1 MKRLIVDV
9 RPGEYTVMR
18 LAPDAKVPDGLTDMT
33 DCLVSVTRTPNELSI
48 ICPSEAAAGHDV
60 PHERGWRLLTVRGPL
75 EFTLTGI
82 MAALAG
88 ELAAAGVSLFAMSTY
103 DTDHLLVKHADLGR
117 AVLALRA
124 AGHETLVP
132 QEPNTGRDGLK

>member
-9 RPGEYTVMR
+9 RPGEYTVTR
-18 LAPDAKVPDGLTDMT
+18 LASDAPVPSGLLDLTDA
-33 DCLVSVTRTPNELSI
+33 LVSVTRTPDEMSI
-48 ICPSEAAAGHDV
+48 IAPSSFALPGENV
-60 PHERGWRLLTVRGPL
+60 EKGWRLLTVRGPL

-88 ELAAAGVSLFAMSTY
+88 ELAAAGVSLFALSTY
-103 DTDHLLVKHADLGR
+103 DTDHLLVKQTDLGR

-124 AGHETLVP
+124 AGHELVVAP
-132 QEPNTGRDGLK
+132 EV

>member
-9 RPGEYTVMR
+9 RPGEYAVTL
-18 LAPDAKVPDGLTDMT
+18 LAPDAPVPSGLLDLTGV
-33 DCLVSVTRTPNELSI
+33 LVSVTRTPAELSI
-48 ICPSEAAAGHDV
+48 IAPASFAVDSDTAEK
-60 PHERGWRLLTVRGPL
+60 GWRLLTVRGPL

-88 ELAAAGVSLFAMSTY
+88 ELAAAGVSLFALSTY
-103 DTDHLLVKHADLGR
+103 DTDHLLVKHTDLGR

-124 AGHETLVP
+124 AGHELVVAP
-132 QEPNTGRDGLK
+132 EA

>member
-9 RPGEYTVMR
+9 RPGDYTVMR
-18 LAPDAKVPDGLTDMT
+18 LAADAKVPAGLFDLT
-33 DCLVSVTRTPNELSI
+33 DCLVSVTRTPEELSI
-48 ICPSEAAAGHDV
+48 ICPTSQVVEDA
-60 PHERGWRLLTVRGPL
+60 PHEKGWRLLTVRGPL

-88 ELAAAGVSLFAMSTY
+88 ELAAAGVTLFAVSTF
-103 DTDHLLVKHADLGR
+103 DTDHLLVKHTDLGR

-124 AGHETLVP
+124 AGHETVVP
-132 QEPNTGRDGLK
+132 QEPNTPLGGLK

>member
-9 RPGEYTVMR
+9 RPGEYTVTH
-18 LAPDAKVPDGLTDMT
+18 LAPDAPVPSGLLDLTDV
-33 DCLVSVTRTPNELSI
+33 LVSVTRTPDEVSI
-48 ICPSEAAAGHDV
+48 IAPSSFALPSGTAEK
-60 PHERGWRLLTVRGPL
+60 GWRLLTVRGPL

-88 ELAAAGVSLFAMSTY
+88 ELAAAGVSLFALSTY
-103 DTDHLLVKHADLGR
+103 DTDHLLVKQTDLGR

-124 AGHETLVP
+124 AGHELVVAP
-132 QEPNTGRDGLK
+132 EV

>member
-9 RPGEYTVMR
+9 RPGDYTVQR
-18 LAPDAKVPDGLTDMT
+18 LDPEAKVPAGLFDLT
-33 DCLVSVTRTPNELSI
+33 DCLVSVTRTPDETSI
-48 ICPSEAAAGHDV
+48 ICPSSFVIGDV
-60 PHERGWRLLTVRGPL
+60 PHEKGWRLLTVRGPL

-88 ELAAAGVSLFAMSTY
+88 ELAAAGVTLFAVSTY
-103 DTDHLLVKHADLGR
+103 DTDHLLVKHTDLGR

-124 AGHETLVP
+124 AGHETIVP
-132 QEPNTGRDGLK
+132 QEPNTTYEGLK